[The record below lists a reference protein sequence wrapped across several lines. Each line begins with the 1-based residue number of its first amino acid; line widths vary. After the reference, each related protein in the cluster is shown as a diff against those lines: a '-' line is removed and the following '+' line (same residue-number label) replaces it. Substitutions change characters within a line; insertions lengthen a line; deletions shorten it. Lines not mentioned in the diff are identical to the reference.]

1 MDQKALKVLEYGK
14 IIEKL
19 SSFASSQLCR
29 DELSNLSAKTHL
41 SEIEYLLKETSEA
54 LYIIKEKGPLPLGN
68 FYALDNE
75 LARAEKGGALT
86 MGELLRVLYNVNIA
100 SKVLSF
106 MKSDLGDVPIVRG
119 ITELISYPQTLRNEI
134 ERCIL
139 SEDEMADDAS
149 PQLRTLRRS
158 IDRQKETIKNRI
170 NQIISSRENQSYL
183 QDALVTLRGG
193 RYVIPVKQEYKTKI
207 SGIVH
212 DQSGSGA
219 TLFIEPQIVVDLN
232 NQLKELEMSE
242 KAEIERILGELS
254 REVAGH
260 SEVLRNNQELFLKL
274 DVIFAKGLLSYDME
288 GTEPKVSKEGGFNLI
303 GARHPLIDKDKVV
316 PVTVSLGEGYHS
328 LIITGPNTGGKTVT
342 LKTAGL
348 LLLMA
353 QSGLHI
359 PAKEGTRL
367 RVFNNIFADIG
378 DEQSIEQSLSTF
390 SSHMTNIV
398 NIVNSADSESLVLLD
413 ELGAGTDPTEGAAL
427 GVAILKDLAEKGAYV
442 IATTHYTELKKYA
455 LSTEGVENASMEF
468 DIKTLSP
475 TFRVIMG
482 VPGRSNAFEIAS
494 KLGLNQDIIERSK
507 LLLDE
512 NALAFEDVVT
522 KLNHEKKEI
531 ENLKDEAL
539 LLTLSIKK
547 QKKDLESREKAFE
560 LKKEKILSDAKTEAK
575 TMVKETKEELTRLI
589 QEAKEEK
596 EGLRSMSFQG
606 DLKKKLREKEKEFN
620 EGKVIT
626 EETAELPLN
635 LIKPGV
641 LVKVAGFDQEGEVLT
656 DIDDKGD
663 LSLRIGIMKVTVNS
677 KDITSL
683 RKGEREEAGEAK
695 RRKKEISLRSCPV
708 SIDVRGENLEDA
720 LMKTEKYIDDAF
732 LSGLKKV
739 TVIHGRGEG
748 ILRKGLQDAFGK
760 NRHVKGF
767 KNGDYDEGGDGVTVL
782 EIK

>member
-119 ITELISYPQTLRNEI
+119 ITELIFFPQSLRNEI

-170 NQIISSRENQSYL
+170 NQIISSRDNQSYL

-242 KAEIERILGELS
+242 KAEVERILGELS

-274 DVIFAKGLLSYDME
+274 DMIFAKGLLSYDME

-494 KLGLNQDIIERSK
+494 KLGLNQDIIERSR

-560 LKKEKILSDAKTEAK
+560 LKKDKILSDAKTEAK
-575 TMVKETKEELTRLI
+575 TMVKETKEELTKLI

-626 EETAELPLN
+626 EETADLPLN

-748 ILRKGLQDAFGK
+748 ILRKGLQDAFRK

-767 KNGDYDEGGDGVTVL
+767 KKGDYDEGGDGVTVL

>member
-316 PVTVSLGEGYHS
+316 PVTVSLGEEYHS

-398 NIVNSADSESLVLLD
+398 NIVNSADGESLVLLD

-427 GVAILKDLAEKGAYV
+427 GVAILKDLADKGAYV

>member
-119 ITELISYPQTLRNEI
+119 ITELIFFPQSLRNEI

-170 NQIISSRENQSYL
+170 NQIISSRDNQSYL

-242 KAEIERILGELS
+242 KAEVERILGELS

-274 DVIFAKGLLSYDME
+274 DMIFAKGLLSYDME

-560 LKKEKILSDAKTEAK
+560 LKKDKILSDAKTEAK
-575 TMVKETKEELTRLI
+575 TMVKETKEELTKLI

-620 EGKVIT
+620 EGKAIT
-626 EETAELPLN
+626 EETADLPLN

-748 ILRKGLQDAFGK
+748 ILRKGLQDAFRK

-767 KNGDYDEGGDGVTVL
+767 KKGDYDEGGDGVTVL

>member
-19 SSFASSQLCR
+19 SFFASSQLCR

-75 LARAEKGGALT
+75 LARVEKGGTLT

-316 PVTVSLGEGYHS
+316 PVTVSLGEEYHS

-398 NIVNSADSESLVLLD
+398 NIVNSADGESLVLLD

-427 GVAILKDLAEKGAYV
+427 GVAILKDLADKGAYV

-494 KLGLNQDIIERSK
+494 KLGLNQDIIERSR

-626 EETAELPLN
+626 EETADLPLN

>member
-75 LARAEKGGALT
+75 LARVEKGGTLT

-316 PVTVSLGEGYHS
+316 PVTVSLGEEYHS

-398 NIVNSADSESLVLLD
+398 NIVNSADGESLVLLD

-427 GVAILKDLAEKGAYV
+427 GVAILKDLADKGAYV

-522 KLNHEKKEI
+522 KLNHEKKEN

>member
-19 SSFASSQLCR
+19 SFFASSQLCR

-170 NQIISSRENQSYL
+170 NQIISSRDNQSYL

-242 KAEIERILGELS
+242 KAEVERILGELS

-274 DVIFAKGLLSYDME
+274 DMIFAKGLLSYDME

-494 KLGLNQDIIERSK
+494 KLGLNQDIIERSR

-560 LKKEKILSDAKTEAK
+560 LKKDKILSDAKTEAK
-575 TMVKETKEELTRLI
+575 TMVKETKEELTKLI

-626 EETAELPLN
+626 EETADLPLN

-683 RKGEREEAGEAK
+683 RKGEREEAEEAK

-748 ILRKGLQDAFGK
+748 ILRKGLQDAFRK

-767 KNGDYDEGGDGVTVL
+767 KKGDYDEGGDGVTVL

>member
-170 NQIISSRENQSYL
+170 NQIISSRDNQSYL

-242 KAEIERILGELS
+242 KAEVERILGELS

-260 SEVLRNNQELFLKL
+260 SDVLRNNQELFLKL

-288 GTEPKVSKEGGFNLI
+288 GTEPKVSKEGGLNLI

-398 NIVNSADSESLVLLD
+398 NIVNSADGESLVLLD

-494 KLGLNQDIIERSK
+494 KLGLNQDIIERSR

-560 LKKEKILSDAKTEAK
+560 LKKDKILSDAKTEAK

-620 EGKVIT
+620 EGKAIT
-626 EETAELPLN
+626 EETADLPLN

>member
-170 NQIISSRENQSYL
+170 NQIISSRDNQSYL

-242 KAEIERILGELS
+242 KAEVERILGELS

-274 DVIFAKGLLSYDME
+274 DMIFAKGLLSYDME

-494 KLGLNQDIIERSK
+494 KLGLNQDIIERSR

-560 LKKEKILSDAKTEAK
+560 LKKDKILSDAKTEAK
-575 TMVKETKEELTRLI
+575 TMVKETKEELTKLI

-626 EETAELPLN
+626 EETADLPLN

-748 ILRKGLQDAFGK
+748 ILRKGLQDAFRK

-767 KNGDYDEGGDGVTVL
+767 KKGDYDEGGDGVTVL

>member
-242 KAEIERILGELS
+242 KAEVERILGELS

-274 DVIFAKGLLSYDME
+274 DMIFAKGLLSYDME

-494 KLGLNQDIIERSK
+494 KLGLNQDIIERSR

-560 LKKEKILSDAKTEAK
+560 LKKDKILSDAKTEAK
-575 TMVKETKEELTRLI
+575 TMVKETKEELTKLI

-626 EETAELPLN
+626 EETADLPLN

-748 ILRKGLQDAFGK
+748 ILRKGLQDAFRK

-767 KNGDYDEGGDGVTVL
+767 KKGDYDEGGDGVTVL

>member
-170 NQIISSRENQSYL
+170 NQIISSRDNQSYL

-242 KAEIERILGELS
+242 KAEVERILGELS

-274 DVIFAKGLLSYDME
+274 DMIFAKGLLSYDME

-494 KLGLNQDIIERSK
+494 KLGLNQDIIERSR

-560 LKKEKILSDAKTEAK
+560 LKKDKILSDAKTEAK
-575 TMVKETKEELTRLI
+575 TMVKETKEELTKLI

-626 EETAELPLN
+626 EETADLPLN

-683 RKGEREEAGEAK
+683 RKGEREEAEEAK

-748 ILRKGLQDAFGK
+748 ILRKGLQDAFRK

-767 KNGDYDEGGDGVTVL
+767 KKGDYDEGGDGVTVL

>member
-119 ITELISYPQTLRNEI
+119 ITELIFFPQSLRNEI

-170 NQIISSRENQSYL
+170 NQIISSRDNQSYL

-242 KAEIERILGELS
+242 KAEVERILGELS

-274 DVIFAKGLLSYDME
+274 DMIFAKGLLSYDME

>member
-75 LARAEKGGALT
+75 LARVEKGGTLT

-119 ITELISYPQTLRNEI
+119 ITELIFFPQSLRNEI

-170 NQIISSRENQSYL
+170 NQIISSRDNQSYL

-316 PVTVSLGEGYHS
+316 PVTVSLGEEYHS

-427 GVAILKDLAEKGAYV
+427 GVAILKDLADKGAYV

>member
-75 LARAEKGGALT
+75 LARVEKGGTLT

-316 PVTVSLGEGYHS
+316 PVTVSLGEEYHS

-398 NIVNSADSESLVLLD
+398 NIVNSADGESLVLLD

-427 GVAILKDLAEKGAYV
+427 GVAILKDLADKGAYV

-626 EETAELPLN
+626 EETADLPLN

>member
-75 LARAEKGGALT
+75 LARVEKGGTLT

-316 PVTVSLGEGYHS
+316 PVTVSLGEEYHS

-398 NIVNSADSESLVLLD
+398 NIVNSADGESLVLLD

-427 GVAILKDLAEKGAYV
+427 GVAILKDLADKGAYV